1 MAAFIRGCFSFLFKP
16 WSQPICLVPATDMNP
31 FEYDC
36 ISVVVP
42 QIKPQETLLLF
53 LCSVNVY
60 TASETKQ
67 HGYMWVPT
75 GDHISNSVVPSI
87 IVTEFSV

>member
-1 MAAFIRGCFSFLFKP
+1 MK
-16 WSQPICLVPATDMNP
+16 P

-36 ISVVVP
+36 RSVMIP
-42 QIKPQETLLLF
+42 QIKPQEALLLF

-67 HGYMWVPT
+67 HGYRWMPT
-75 GDHISNSVVPSI
+75 GNHISNGVVPSVVVAFCL
-87 IVTEFSV
+87 IVFLVYFYSLHNHYSLK

>member
-16 WSQPICLVPATDMNP
+16 QSQPIRLVPATDMKP
-31 FEYDC
+31 FEHDC
-36 ISVVVP
+36 RSVMMP
-42 QIKPQETLLLF
+42 QIKPKETLLLF

-67 HGYMWVPT
+67 HGYRWMPT
-75 GDHISNSVVPSI
+75 GNHISNTAPSI
-87 IVTEFSV
+87 IAADFSV

>member
-16 WSQPICLVPATDMNP
+16 QSQPICLVPATDMKP

-60 TASETKQ
+60 TATKQ
-67 HGYMWVPT
+67 HGYMWKPT
-75 GDHISNSVVPSI
+75 GNHISNSVVPSI
-87 IVTEFSV
+87 IVAEDSV